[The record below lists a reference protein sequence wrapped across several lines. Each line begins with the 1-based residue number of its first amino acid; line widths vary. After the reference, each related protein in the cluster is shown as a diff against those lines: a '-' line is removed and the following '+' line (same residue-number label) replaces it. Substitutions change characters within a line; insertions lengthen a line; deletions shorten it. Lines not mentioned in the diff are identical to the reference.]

1 MRVPSRGRL
10 RNSSRDHL
18 ATWVSAAAASV
29 PEGSLVLDAGSGDAP
44 YRDLFSAMMYESADF
59 MQVDKVYEP
68 PTYVCDLRDI
78 PVENARF
85 DLVICNQVM
94 EHIPA
99 PVDLLRELSR
109 VTKPGGAIWMSA
121 PLFFEEHEQPHDYY
135 RYTQFAWRHLAEE
148 AGLDVVSLE
157 WMEGYLGTLAYQ
169 LSMAARR
176 DTVRAISAGP
186 GWAPGQKVAAMAF
199 GGACFVL
206 AKWATRQ
213 DRRWKLT
220 STGMPKNYC
229 AVLRV
234 P

>member
-1 MRVPSRGRL
+1 M
-10 RNSSRDHL
+10 
-18 ATWVSAAAASV
+18 T
-29 PEGSLVLDAGSGDAP
+29 
-44 YRDLFSAMMYESADF
+44 YESADF

-68 PTYVCDLRDI
+68 PTYICDLRDI
-78 PVENARF
+78 PVENGRF

-99 PVDLLRELSR
+99 PVDLLRELRR
-109 VTKPGGAIWMSA
+109 VTKPGCAIWMSA
-121 PLFFEEHEQPHDYY
+121 PLFFEEHEQPHDFY

-169 LSMAARR
+169 LGMAARR
-176 DTVRAISAGP
+176 ETVQAISASP
-186 GWAPGQKVAAMAF
+186 GWAPGRRVAAMAF
-199 GGACFVL
+199 GATCFVL
-206 AKWATRQ
+206 GRWADRQ